1 MVKYEGSQQ
10 NNILIG
16 NRKKQRNFMDILIF
30 ITTGNYW
37 NLWQQYN
44 MEDFQKWKLNN
55 IDHNELVKL
64 VSHTGGMGM
73 GMGRVWVWVWVWGY
87 G

>member
-1 MVKYEGSQQ
+1 VNYEVSQQ

-16 NRKKQRNFMDILIF
+16 DTKTEKFMNILIF

-55 IDHNELVKL
+55 IDHDKLIKL
-64 VSHTGGMGM
+64 VSHTGGPTK
-73 GMGRVWVWVWVWGY
+73 WLKY
-87 G
+87 